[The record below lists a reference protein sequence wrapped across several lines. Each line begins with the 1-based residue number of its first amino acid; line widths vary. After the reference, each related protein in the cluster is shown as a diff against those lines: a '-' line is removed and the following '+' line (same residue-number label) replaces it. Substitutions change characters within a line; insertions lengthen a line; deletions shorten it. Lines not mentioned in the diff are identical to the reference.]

1 MNKTNIEDR
10 DQDLMKKF
18 RKIVEEKKQLNEQAP
33 QPQKRPWPAF
43 TLAGLIMVAIIV
55 VMAYQMIPGRVQT
68 PPSPTPAKVEPAAP
82 ETPVSVTQPTLAEV
96 EKPSIP
102 DETPPQVPLPETVPV
117 MPAKEEPPLSKVV
130 QTPEKAA
137 PKEILP
143 EIVNGTDVTIDQL
156 IICHSI
162 KNRQYVSPENRFS
175 MKNGAKPVVWTWM
188 NTLTDTP
195 PQELSHIYYLN
206 GKRFCRVIL
215 PIRFPRTRTWSK
227 VTMKRPAQ
235 AGSWRVDV
243 VNNSGQVV
251 ARANFTVEI

>member
-1 MNKTNIEDR
+1 MMNKTSIEDR

-18 RKIVEEKKQLNEQAP
+18 RNIVEEKKQLNEQE
-33 QPQKRPWPAF
+33 PQKRPWPAF
-43 TLAGLIMVAIIV
+43 TLAGFIMAAIIV
-55 VMAYQMIPGRVQT
+55 AIAYHMIPERVHT
-68 PPSPTPAKVEPAAP
+68 APSPTPAKVKTAALK
-82 ETPVSVTQPTLAEV
+82 TPVSMPDPTLTQG

-102 DETPPQVPLPETVPV
+102 DEKPPQEPLTESAPV
-117 MPAKEEPPLSKVV
+117 IPAKEEEPSLEVV

-137 PKEILP
+137 PIETLP
-143 EIVNGTDVTIDQL
+143 EIVNSTDATIKEL
-156 IICHSI
+156 VICRSI

-175 MKNGAKPVVWTWM
+175 MKNGAKPAVWTWM
-188 NTLTDTP
+188 NALTDKP

-215 PIRFPRTRTWSK
+215 PVPFPRTRTWSK

-243 VNNSGQVV
+243 VNKNGQVI